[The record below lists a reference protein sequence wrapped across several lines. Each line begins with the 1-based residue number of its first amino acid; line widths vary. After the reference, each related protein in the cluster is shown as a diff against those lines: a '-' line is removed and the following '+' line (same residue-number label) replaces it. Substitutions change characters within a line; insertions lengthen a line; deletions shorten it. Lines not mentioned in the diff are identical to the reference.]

1 MAGAVS
7 HKECAVVLEQAK
19 PSLKQPPMF
28 QVFLLNDDF
37 TPMEFVVEV
46 LQKYFDMNFERAQKV
61 MLQIHSY
68 GRAVCAIYP
77 YDIAETKVALV
88 TDYARQHEYPL
99 LCDLEACPHEP

>member
-1 MAGAVS
+1 MPGVVG

-19 PSLKQPPMF
+19 PLLKQPPMF
-28 QVFLLNDDF
+28 QVYLLNDDF
-37 TPMEFVVEV
+37 TPMEFVIEV
-46 LQKYFDMNFERAQKV
+46 LQKFFDMNFERAQKV
-61 MLQIHSY
+61 MLQVHSY

-99 LCDLEACPHEP
+99 LCDLEACPID